1 MCINVDFPEPLL
13 PIMATDSPFQL
24 LNQHLLTHQILFRSF
39 HNFFNIFA
47 SITAMLPSIFH
58 SLSFTYLQSFYSFH
72 TPFFSFYFDGSP
84 FLCHGTSDVSLN

>member
-24 LNQHLLTHQILFRSF
+24 LNQHLLTRQILFRSF
-39 HNFFNIFA
+39 HNFLIFF

-58 SLSFTYLQSFYSFH
+58 SLSFTYLQSFTLFILLS
-72 TPFFSFYFDGSP
+72 SLFYFDGSP